1 MHHVAVGAGVIGL
14 TAAIGPAEFAAN
26 VGRLAVLAVPV
37 LLGVTVVRLGAIGNV
52 SSAVDA
58 LNVYTLHIGFPALL
72 VIGVLDVDGSVA
84 SQWGFWVV
92 VPAIDMV
99 LLAISWLVGRS
110 MDGRQ
115 GGTIALV
122 LLFGNT
128 AYLGLPFVV
137 SVFGERA
144 RGPASLLV
152 AVQVGLA
159 VLVGPVVLHHWSGG
173 IGGGLQWRR
182 LLAQPLLWA
191 PLAGLV
197 ARTLPD
203 GPEGAVAD
211 TLSPLAA
218 STAPVAMF
226 LVGIYLVDTWQH
238 LRSARTGVWVHVWL
252 RLVIAPLV
260 SAGVAVVLREVGA
273 LSSSSVA
280 IVIVLGGMP
289 AAISTFSLAYNE
301 GVEAD
306 RIASVVVRSSLV
318 AAFTMPILATLAETL
333 TPR

>member
-1 MHHVAVGAGVIGL
+1 MHHVAVGSGVIGL
-14 TAAIGPAEFAAN
+14 TAAIGAAEFAAN

-37 LLGVTVVRLGAIGNV
+37 LLGALVVRLGAIRNV
-52 SSAVDA
+52 PSAVDA

-92 VPAIDMV
+92 VPVIDAV
-99 LLAISWLVGRS
+99 LLTISWWVGRS

-137 SVFGERA
+137 SVLGERA

-152 AVQVGLA
+152 AVQVGIA
-159 VLVGPVVLHHWSGG
+159 VLAGPVVLHRWSGG
-173 IGGGLQWRR
+173 TGGGLQWRR
-182 LLAQPLLWA
+182 LIVQPLLWA
-191 PLAGLV
+191 PLAGLLV
-197 ARTLPD
+197 RALPD

-226 LVGIYLVDTWQH
+226 LLGIYLVDAWQH

-306 RIASVVVRSSLV
+306 RIASVVVWSTL
-318 AAFTMPILATLAETL
+318 AAVFTMPILATLAETL
-333 TPR
+333 APR